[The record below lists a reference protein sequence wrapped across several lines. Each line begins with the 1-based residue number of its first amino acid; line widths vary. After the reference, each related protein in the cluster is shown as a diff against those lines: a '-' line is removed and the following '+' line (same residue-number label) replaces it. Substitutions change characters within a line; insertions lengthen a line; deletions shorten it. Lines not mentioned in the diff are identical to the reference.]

1 MSDPE
6 RRHVLLYEFGQDV
19 LELRAAHREAHLVL
33 ARAWR
38 DDGRLVSAGALGDP
52 PHGSLF
58 VFAAG
63 AADAEA
69 FATADPYVTA
79 GVVARWRVEP
89 WTVAVS

>member
-1 MSDPE
+1 MSEPE
-6 RRHVLLYEFGQDV
+6 RLHVLVYEFARDV
-19 LELRAAHREAHLVL
+19 PDLRAANREDHLVL

-38 DDGRLVSAGALGDP
+38 DEGRLVSAGALGDP
-52 PHGSLF
+52 PHGSLL
-58 VFAAG
+58 VFATG

-69 FATADPYVTA
+69 FAAADPYVTA